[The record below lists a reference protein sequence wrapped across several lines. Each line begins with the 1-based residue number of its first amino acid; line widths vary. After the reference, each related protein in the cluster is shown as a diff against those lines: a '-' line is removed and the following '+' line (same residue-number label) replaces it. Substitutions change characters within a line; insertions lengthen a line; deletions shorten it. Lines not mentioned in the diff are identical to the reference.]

1 MSKLRIQQLERTGL
15 KPATL
20 TIDAGECVC
29 LSGPSGAGKTLLLRT
44 IADLDP
50 HAGETYLDET
60 ASHAMTAPQWRK
72 QVGLLTAESQWWQD
86 NVAPHF
92 DVISP
97 EQWRQ
102 LGFEPEAANWQVARL
117 STGERQRLALL
128 RLLSRKP
135 EALLLDEPTASLD
148 PENVGRVESLIQDY
162 QKMHQIPVLWVSHD
176 VRQIKRLA
184 HRHFRM
190 IDGGL
195 EQVT

>member
-1 MSKLRIQQLERTGL
+1 MSKLRIQELERTGL

-20 TIDAGECVC
+20 TIEAGECVC

-50 HAGETYLDET
+50 HTGEAYLDGL
-60 ASHAMTAPQWRK
+60 ASHAMSAPQWRK
-72 QVGLLTAESQWWQD
+72 RVGLLTAESQWWHD

-92 DVISP
+92 EVIDF

-102 LGFEPEAANWQVARL
+102 LGFEPEATNWQVARL

-128 RLLSRKP
+128 RLLSSKP

-148 PENVGRVESLIQDY
+148 PENVGRVEWLIQDY
-162 QKMHQIPVLWVSHD
+162 QKLHQLPVLWVSHD
-176 VRQIKRLA
+176 VAQIKRVA
-184 HRHFRM
+184 HRHYRI
-190 IDGGL
+190 IDGAL
-195 EQVT
+195 EEIA

>member
-1 MSKLRIQQLERTGL
+1 MSKLHIQELERTGL
-15 KPATL
+15 KPVTL

-92 DVISP
+92 DRINP

-128 RLLSRKP
+128 RLLSGKP

-148 PENVGRVESLIQDY
+148 PENVDRVESLIQDY
-162 QKMHQIPVLWVSHD
+162 QKMHQIPILWVSHD

-195 EQVT
+195 EQVA